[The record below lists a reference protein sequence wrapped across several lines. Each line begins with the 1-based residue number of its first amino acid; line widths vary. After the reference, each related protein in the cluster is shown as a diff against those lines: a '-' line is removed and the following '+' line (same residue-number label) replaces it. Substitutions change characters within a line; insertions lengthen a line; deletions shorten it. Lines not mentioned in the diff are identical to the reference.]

1 MNYKHRKVLII
12 ISILLLISLSCNLP
26 FNLFGDKDEKPQSL
40 DSDPAT
46 EEQSPQIIIVEQTT
60 PEPKP
65 VSFQEGF
72 GSLDSYK
79 FKVLIETSSSDGSLT
94 IMDQYVESSVI
105 DEKNH
110 SITKTTSREAGELES
125 YTDTMETYNIGTV
138 TCSYSDGYWEYSEK
152 SSYEKELM
160 DIFSQMVD
168 FVPIIDNPVFIG
180 EETINGIQTNHFQF
194 SVSGIGS
201 KSGAVA
207 TFNQGEYF
215 LAVDGQYLVR
225 YKLELMVQSAPEID
239 PDAEVYGMLIYFDL
253 NDVNV
258 PIALEQPAEC
268 VPMDDEDW

>member
-225 YKLELMVQSAPEID
+225 YKLELMVQSAPETD